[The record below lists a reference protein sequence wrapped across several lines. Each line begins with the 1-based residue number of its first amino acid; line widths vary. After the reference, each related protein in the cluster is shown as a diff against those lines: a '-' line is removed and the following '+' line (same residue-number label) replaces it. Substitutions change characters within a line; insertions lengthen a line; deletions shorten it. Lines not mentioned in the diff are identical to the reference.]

1 MTVRLPVFPLCLFL
15 CLWGCL
21 TPPARAAEPVAAP
34 VSFAIAAAPA
44 WVQPFAPDP
53 PASAV
58 MASDGISYLLVD
70 QQENLEPRASYY
82 HEARQITSENGV
94 QNGAAIAVS
103 FDPSY
108 QKLIFHS
115 IRLIRQGVAADRLNR
130 SQIKLFQRE
139 REMESF
145 LYDGSFTAQC
155 HLEDVRVG
163 DVIEYAYTIEGAN
176 PVLKGKYFAIFAT
189 EWASPV
195 RHAIARIVYPA
206 QRKLQLTIKNR
217 VVQTAATTNRG
228 TTEWRWEEKE
238 IPARRIDPNTPRG
251 YAPYGRVEVTE
262 FADWQQVAAWA
273 VPLYH
278 TDAPLSADLEKQIAK
293 LRAIENPE
301 ERILAAL
308 RFVQDEIRY
317 LGIESGVDSHQPTAP
332 GEVLRR
338 RFGDCKDKTLLLG
351 TLLRQAGLTATPAL
365 VSSVYRSGVA
375 ERLPS
380 PGCFNH
386 VILQVE
392 TGTGTHWLDA
402 TRTYQRGPLSQIYV
416 GNYGYALVLRP
427 ETAKLTA
434 YAPPPDALPKK
445 KIVER
450 YRIPTP
456 GGDAR
461 LEVVSVFQG
470 AAAEVARA
478 FFLTATKEDIQKSYL
493 QYYARRFP
501 RIQSTQAVEYQELAG
516 GLGCQVKEQYLIP
529 GIWEMADNQTQH
541 KLTLHPTDVEQEM
554 GNPGAA
560 IRNDPLALNHPANV
574 TQEIHAE
581 MFEDWSMHAD
591 QRDVANA
598 FFHFQ
603 SESKSTGPN
612 VRMNYSYQSLADQV
626 SPADL
631 PTYDTALRKI
641 KDSLGFVFTYS
652 TPEQLTAAKQK
663 DPNSGYGQFN
673 WPIAVLLG
681 VILAA
686 IIPLSIRYYYASKL
700 AGSLPPSLTHRS
712 LEGIGGWL
720 ILVALGLLIRPL
732 SFIYA
737 NVQIC
742 PTIFRLDSWR
752 TLTRV
757 GAPAYHPYWMPT
769 LLFEL
774 IYNSL
779 ALIFCILLLVLFFK
793 KRAVWPRGFIAFFIF
808 IIAGLV
814 VDCCLGSQI
823 PAVATALGDSAK
835 TLVQTTIGAA
845 IWIPYCLTSK
855 RVQAT
860 FRH

>member
-1 MTVRLPVFPLCLFL
+1 MTVRFRLFPLCLFL
-15 CLWGCL
+15 CIWGCL
-21 TPPARAAEPVAAP
+21 PPPARPAESVASA
-34 VSFAIAAAPA
+34 VSFAMAAAPA
-44 WVQPFAPDP
+44 WVQPLASEPPPSADP
-53 PASAV
+53 
-58 MASDGISYLLVD
+58 ASDGISYLLVD

-94 QNGAAIAVS
+94 QNGAAIAVT

-115 IRLIRQGVAADRLNR
+115 IRLIREGVAADRLNR
-130 SQIKLFQRE
+130 SQIKLLQRE

-176 PVLKGKYFAIFAT
+176 PVLKGKYFETFAT

-195 RHAIARIVYPA
+195 HHAIARMVYPA
-206 QRKLQLTIKNR
+206 GRKLKLTIKNR
-217 VVQTAATTNRG
+217 MVQTAVATTRG

-273 VPLYH
+273 VPLYQ
-278 TDAPLSADLEKQIAK
+278 TAAPLSADLEKQIAK

-317 LGIESGVDSHQPTAP
+317 LGLESGMGSHQPTAP
-332 GEVLRR
+332 SEVLRR

-365 VSSVYRSGVA
+365 VSSAYRSGVA
-375 ERLPS
+375 DRLPS

-402 TRTYQRGPLSQIYV
+402 TRTYQRGPLSQIHV

-427 ETAKLTA
+427 ETRELTA
-434 YAPPPDALPKK
+434 YAPPPGSLPKK
-445 KIVER
+445 KIVEK
-450 YRIPTP
+450 YRIPAP

-461 LEVVSVFQG
+461 LEVVSEFHG
-470 AAAEVARA
+470 AAADIARA
-478 FFLTATKEDIQKSYL
+478 YFQTSTKEDIRKNYL

-501 RIQSTQAVEYQELAG
+501 RIQSTLPVEYEELAG
-516 GLGCQVKEQYLIP
+516 GLGCRVKEQYLIP
-529 GIWEMADNQTQH
+529 GIWEMTDNQTQH
-541 KLTLHPTDVEQEM
+541 KLTLYPTDVDQEM

-574 TQEIHAE
+574 SQEIQAE
-581 MFEDWSMHAD
+581 MFENWLMNAD

-603 SESKSTGPN
+603 SESKAIGSK
-612 VRMNYSYQSLADQV
+612 VQMNYSYQSLVDQV

-631 PTYDTALRKI
+631 STYDTALRKL

-652 TPEQLTAAKQK
+652 TPEQLIAAKQK

-673 WPIAVLLG
+673 WPIAVLFVVL
-681 VILAA
+681 LAA
-686 IIPLSIRYYYASKL
+686 IIPLSIRYCYASKL
-700 AGSLPPSLTHRS
+700 AGPLPPSLTHRS

-732 SFIYA
+732 NFIYA
-737 NVQIC
+737 NVQIF

-752 TLTRV
+752 TLTHV

-774 IYNSL
+774 IYNSM
-779 ALIFCILLLVLFFK
+779 ALIFSGLLLVLFFK
-793 KRAVWPRGFIAFFIF
+793 KRAAWPRGFIAFFIF
-808 IIAGLV
+808 LITGLV
-814 VDCCLGSQI
+814 VDYCLGLQI
-823 PAVATALGDSAK
+823 PAVAAALGASAK
-835 TLVQTTIGAA
+835 ALVQTIFAAA

-855 RVQAT
+855 RVKAT
-860 FRH
+860 FRY